1 MKVGLTGGIGSGK
14 STVAKILLELG
25 FPVYNSDKRS
35 KWLMN
40 NDLILKKKI
49 KSIFGEN
56 SYKNEALNTLFIS
69 NIVFSDSKKI
79 VLLNSLVHPFV
90 SKDFDKWLKLNISHN
105 IIFKEAAILIESG
118 AYLNMH
124 KIILIESRNDLK
136 IERILKRDSTDY
148 DSVKK
153 RMDSQS
159 SDIKNKKYADYIIEN
174 NETLDSL
181 NIKVDLIIQQLEKE
195 SKNFK

>member
-25 FPVYNSDKRS
+25 FPVYNSDKRA
-35 KWLMN
+35 KLLMN
-40 NDLILKKKI
+40 NDSILKNNI
-49 KSIFGEN
+49 ASIFGEN
-56 SYKNEALNTLFIS
+56 SYINGVLNTNFIS
-69 NIVFSDSKKI
+69 NIVFSDPDKI
-79 VLLNSLVHPFV
+79 VQLNSLVHPSV

-118 AYLNMH
+118 AYLKMN
-124 KIILIESRNDLK
+124 KIILVESRNDLK
-136 IERILKRDSTDY
+136 IERILKRDSTDF

-174 NETLDSL
+174 NETLESL
-181 NIKVDLIIQQLEKE
+181 NTKVNLVIQQIKKDSE
-195 SKNFK
+195 

>member
-1 MKVGLTGGIGSGK
+1 MIKVGLTGGIGSGK
-14 STVAKILLELG
+14 STVAKILLKLG
-25 FPVYNSDKRS
+25 FPVYNSDKRA

-40 NDLILKKKI
+40 NDSILKNNI
-49 KSIFGEN
+49 SSIFGEN
-56 SYKNEALNTLFIS
+56 SYINGVLNTNFIS
-69 NIVFSDSKKI
+69 NIVFSDPDKI
-79 VLLNSLVHPFV
+79 VQLNSLVHPSV

-118 AYLNMH
+118 AYLKMN
-124 KIILIESRNDLK
+124 KIILVESRNDLK

-181 NIKVDLIIQQLEKE
+181 NIKVDLIIQQIKKDSE
-195 SKNFK
+195 

>member
-1 MKVGLTGGIGSGK
+1 MMIVGLTGGIGSGK

-25 FPVYNSDKRS
+25 FPVYNSDKRA
-35 KWLMN
+35 KLLMN
-40 NDLILKKKI
+40 NDSILKNNI
-49 KSIFGEN
+49 ASIFGEN
-56 SYKNEALNTLFIS
+56 SYINGVLNTNFIS
-69 NIVFSDSKKI
+69 NIVFSDPDTI
-79 VLLNSLVHPFV
+79 VQLNSLVHPSV

-118 AYLNMH
+118 AYLKMD

-136 IERILKRDSTDY
+136 IERILKRDSTDF

-159 SDIKNKKYADYIIEN
+159 SDIKNKKYVDYIIEN
-174 NETLDSL
+174 NETLESL
-181 NIKVDLIIQQLEKE
+181 NTKVNLVIQQIKKDSE
-195 SKNFK
+195 

>member
-1 MKVGLTGGIGSGK
+1 MIKVGLTGGIGSGK
-14 STVAKILLELG
+14 STVAKIFLKLG
-25 FPVYNSDKRS
+25 FPVYNSDKRAR
-35 KWLMN
+35 WLMN
-40 NDLILKKKI
+40 NDSILKNNI
-49 KSIFGEN
+49 ASIFGEN
-56 SYKNEALNTLFIS
+56 SYINGVLNTDFIS
-69 NIVFSDSKKI
+69 NIVFSDPEKI
-79 VLLNSLVHPFV
+79 VQLNSLVHPSV

-118 AYLNMH
+118 AHLKMD

-136 IERILKRDSTDY
+136 IERILKRDSTDF

-174 NETLDSL
+174 NETLESL
-181 NIKVDLIIQQLEKE
+181 NTKVDLVIQQIKKDSE
-195 SKNFK
+195 

>member
-1 MKVGLTGGIGSGK
+1 MKVGLTGGIGAGK

-25 FPVYNSDKRS
+25 FPVYNSDKRA

-40 NDLILKKKI
+40 NDSILKNKI
-49 KSIFGEN
+49 TSIFGEN
-56 SYKNEALNTLFIS
+56 SYINGVLNTNFIS
-69 NIVFSDSKKI
+69 NIVFSNSKKI
-79 VLLNSLVHPFV
+79 VHLNSLVHPFV

-118 AYLNMH
+118 AYLKMN
-124 KIILIESRNDLK
+124 KIILVESRNDLK

-148 DSVKK
+148 NSIKK

-159 SDIKNKKYADYIIEN
+159 SDTKNKKYVDYIIEN
-174 NETLDSL
+174 NENLESL
-181 NIKVDLIIQQLEKE
+181 NIKVDLVIQQIKKDSE
-195 SKNFK
+195 

>member
-1 MKVGLTGGIGSGK
+1 MIVGLTGGIGSGK

-25 FPVYNSDKRS
+25 FPVYNSDKRA
-35 KWLMN
+35 KLLMN
-40 NDLILKKKI
+40 NDSILKNNI
-49 KSIFGEN
+49 ASIFGEN
-56 SYKNEALNTLFIS
+56 SYINGVLNTNFIS
-69 NIVFSDSKKI
+69 NIVFSDPDKI
-79 VLLNSLVHPFV
+79 VQLNSLVHPSV

-118 AYLNMH
+118 AYLKMD

-136 IERILKRDSTDY
+136 IERILKRDSTDF

-159 SDIKNKKYADYIIEN
+159 SDIKNKKYVDYIIEN
-174 NETLDSL
+174 NETLESL
-181 NIKVDLIIQQLEKE
+181 NTKVNLVIQQIKKDSE
-195 SKNFK
+195 

>member
-25 FPVYNSDKRS
+25 FPVYNSDKRA

-40 NDLILKKKI
+40 NDSILKNNI
-49 KSIFGEN
+49 SSIFGEN
-56 SYKNEALNTLFIS
+56 SYINGVLNTNFIS
-69 NIVFSDSKKI
+69 NIVFSNPDKI
-79 VLLNSLVHPFV
+79 VQLNSLVHPSV

-118 AYLNMH
+118 AYLKMN

-136 IERILKRDSTDY
+136 IERILKRDSTDF

-159 SDIKNKKYADYIIEN
+159 SDIKNKKYVDYIIEN
-174 NETLDSL
+174 NETLESL
-181 NIKVDLIIQQLEKE
+181 NTKVNLVIQQIKKDSE
-195 SKNFK
+195 

>member
-25 FPVYNSDKRS
+25 FPVYNSDKRA

-40 NDLILKKKI
+40 NDSILKNKI
-49 KSIFGEN
+49 TSIFGEN
-56 SYKNEALNTLFIS
+56 SNINGVLNTNFIS
-69 NIVFSDSKKI
+69 NIVFSNPKKI
-79 VLLNSLVHPFV
+79 VQLNSLVHPFV
-90 SKDFDKWLKLNISHN
+90 SNDFDNWLKSNISHN

-118 AYLNMH
+118 AYLKMN
-124 KIILIESRNDLK
+124 KIILVESRNDLK

-148 DSVKK
+148 NSIKK

-159 SDIKNKKYADYIIEN
+159 SDTKNKKYVDYIIEN
-174 NETLDSL
+174 NENLESL
-181 NIKVDLIIQQLEKE
+181 NIKVDLVIQQIKKDSE
-195 SKNFK
+195 

>member
-25 FPVYNSDKRS
+25 FPVYNSDKRA
-35 KWLMN
+35 KLLMN
-40 NDLILKKKI
+40 NDSILKNNI
-49 KSIFGEN
+49 ASIFGEN
-56 SYKNEALNTLFIS
+56 SYINGVLNTNFIS
-69 NIVFSDSKKI
+69 NIVFSDPDKI
-79 VLLNSLVHPFV
+79 VQLNSLVHPSV

-118 AYLNMH
+118 AYLKMD

-136 IERILKRDSTDY
+136 IERILKRDSTDF

-159 SDIKNKKYADYIIEN
+159 SDIKNKKYVDYIIEN
-174 NETLDSL
+174 NETLESL
-181 NIKVDLIIQQLEKE
+181 NTKVNLVIQQIKKDSE
-195 SKNFK
+195 

>member
-1 MKVGLTGGIGSGK
+1 MMIVGLTGGIGSGK

-25 FPVYNSDKRS
+25 FPVYNSDKRA

-40 NDLILKKKI
+40 NDSILKNNI
-49 KSIFGEN
+49 ASIFGEN
-56 SYKNEALNTLFIS
+56 SYINGVLNTNFIS
-69 NIVFSDSKKI
+69 NIVFSNPDKI
-79 VLLNSLVHPFV
+79 VQLNSLVHPSV

-118 AYLNMH
+118 AYLKMN
-124 KIILIESRNDLK
+124 KIILVESRNDLK
-136 IERILKRDSTDY
+136 IERILKRDSTDF

-159 SDIKNKKYADYIIEN
+159 SDIKNKKYVDYIIEN
-174 NETLDSL
+174 NETLESL
-181 NIKVDLIIQQLEKE
+181 NTKVNLVIQQIKKDSE
-195 SKNFK
+195 

>member
-1 MKVGLTGGIGSGK
+1 MMKVGLTGGIGSGK

-25 FPVYNSDKRS
+25 FPVYNSDKRA

-40 NDLILKKKI
+40 NDSILKNNI
-49 KSIFGEN
+49 SSIFGEN
-56 SYKNEALNTLFIS
+56 SYINGVLNTNFIS
-69 NIVFSDSKKI
+69 NIVFSNPDKI
-79 VLLNSLVHPFV
+79 VQLNSLVHPSV

-118 AYLNMH
+118 AYLKMN
-124 KIILIESRNDLK
+124 KIILVESRNDLK
-136 IERILKRDSTDY
+136 IERILKRDSTDF

-159 SDIKNKKYADYIIEN
+159 SDIKNKKYVDYIIKN
-174 NETLDSL
+174 NETLESL
-181 NIKVDLIIQQLEKE
+181 NTKVNLVIQQIKKDSE
-195 SKNFK
+195 

>member
-1 MKVGLTGGIGSGK
+1 MIKVGLTGGIGSGK

-25 FPVYNSDKRS
+25 FPVYNSDKRA

-40 NDLILKKKI
+40 NDSILKNNI
-49 KSIFGEN
+49 ASIFGEN
-56 SYKNEALNTLFIS
+56 SYINGVLNTNFIS
-69 NIVFSDSKKI
+69 NIVFSNPDKI
-79 VLLNSLVHPFV
+79 VQLNSLVHPSV

-118 AYLNMH
+118 AYLKMN
-124 KIILIESRNDLK
+124 KIILVESRNDLK
-136 IERILKRDSTDY
+136 IERISKRDSTDF

-159 SDIKNKKYADYIIEN
+159 SDIKNKKYVDYIIEN
-174 NETLDSL
+174 NETLESL
-181 NIKVDLIIQQLEKE
+181 NTKVNLVIQQIKKDSE
-195 SKNFK
+195 

>member
-1 MKVGLTGGIGSGK
+1 MIKVGLTGGIGSGK

-25 FPVYNSDKRS
+25 FPVYNSDKRA

-40 NDLILKKKI
+40 NDSILKNNI
-49 KSIFGEN
+49 ASIFGEN
-56 SYKNEALNTLFIS
+56 SYINGVLNTDFIS
-69 NIVFSDSKKI
+69 NIVFSDPDKI
-79 VLLNSLVHPFV
+79 VQLNSLVHPSV

-118 AYLNMH
+118 AYLKMN
-124 KIILIESRNDLK
+124 KIILVESRNDLK
-136 IERILKRDSTDY
+136 IERILKRDSTDF

-174 NETLDSL
+174 NETLESL
-181 NIKVDLIIQQLEKE
+181 NTKVNLVIQQIKKDSE
-195 SKNFK
+195 

>member
-25 FPVYNSDKRS
+25 FPVYNSDKRA

-40 NDLILKKKI
+40 NDSILKNNI
-49 KSIFGEN
+49 SSIFGEN
-56 SYKNEALNTLFIS
+56 SYINGVLNTNFIS
-69 NIVFSDSKKI
+69 NIVFSDPDKI
-79 VLLNSLVHPFV
+79 VQLNSLVHPSV

-118 AYLNMH
+118 AYLKMN
-124 KIILIESRNDLK
+124 KIILVESRNDLK
-136 IERILKRDSTDY
+136 IERILKRDSTDF

-159 SDIKNKKYADYIIEN
+159 SDTKNKKYVDYIIEN
-174 NETLDSL
+174 NETLESL
-181 NIKVDLIIQQLEKE
+181 NTKVNLVIQQIKKDSE
-195 SKNFK
+195 

>member
-1 MKVGLTGGIGSGK
+1 MKVGLTGGIGAGK

-25 FPVYNSDKRS
+25 FPVYNSDKRA

-40 NDLILKKKI
+40 NDSILKNKI
-49 KSIFGEN
+49 TSIFGEN
-56 SYKNEALNTLFIS
+56 SYINGVLNTNFIS
-69 NIVFSDSKKI
+69 NIVFSNPKKI
-79 VLLNSLVHPFV
+79 VQLNSLVHPFV

-118 AYLNMH
+118 AYLKMN
-124 KIILIESRNDLK
+124 KIILVESRNDLK

-148 DSVKK
+148 NSIKK

-159 SDIKNKKYADYIIEN
+159 SDTKNKKYVDYIIEN
-174 NETLDSL
+174 NENLESL
-181 NIKVDLIIQQLEKE
+181 NIKVDLVIQQIKKDSE
-195 SKNFK
+195 

>member
-1 MKVGLTGGIGSGK
+1 MMKVSLTGGIGSGK

-25 FPVYNSDKRS
+25 FPVYNSDKRA

-40 NDLILKKKI
+40 NDSILKNNI
-49 KSIFGEN
+49 SSIFGEN
-56 SYKNEALNTLFIS
+56 SYINGVLNTNIIS
-69 NIVFSDSKKI
+69 NIVFSDPDKI
-79 VLLNSLVHPFV
+79 VQLNSLVHPSV

-118 AYLNMH
+118 AYLKMN
-124 KIILIESRNDLK
+124 KIILVETRNDLK
-136 IERILKRDSTDY
+136 IERILKRDSTDF

-159 SDIKNKKYADYIIEN
+159 SDIKNKKYVDYIIEN
-174 NETLDSL
+174 NETLESL
-181 NIKVDLIIQQLEKE
+181 NTKVNLVIQQIKKDSE
-195 SKNFK
+195 

>member
-25 FPVYNSDKRS
+25 FPVYNSDKRA

-40 NDLILKKKI
+40 NDSILKNNI
-49 KSIFGEN
+49 ASIFGEN
-56 SYKNEALNTLFIS
+56 SYINGVLNTNFIS
-69 NIVFSDSKKI
+69 NIVFSNPDKI
-79 VLLNSLVHPFV
+79 VQLNSLVHPSV

-118 AYLNMH
+118 AYLKMN
-124 KIILIESRNDLK
+124 KIILVESRNDLK
-136 IERILKRDSTDY
+136 IERILKRDSTDF

-159 SDIKNKKYADYIIEN
+159 SDIKNKKYVDYIIEN
-174 NETLDSL
+174 NETLESL
-181 NIKVDLIIQQLEKE
+181 NTKVNLVIQQIKKDSE
-195 SKNFK
+195 

>member
-1 MKVGLTGGIGSGK
+1 MIKVGLTGGIGSGK

-25 FPVYNSDKRS
+25 FPVYNSDKRAR
-35 KWLMN
+35 WLMN
-40 NDLILKKKI
+40 NDSILKNNI
-49 KSIFGEN
+49 ASIFGEN
-56 SYKNEALNTLFIS
+56 SYINGVLNTNFIS
-69 NIVFSDSKKI
+69 NIVFSDPDKI
-79 VLLNSLVHPFV
+79 VQLNSLVHPSV

-118 AYLNMH
+118 AYLKMN
-124 KIILIESRNDLK
+124 KIILVESRNDLK
-136 IERILKRDSTDY
+136 IERILKRDSTDF

-174 NETLDSL
+174 NETLESL
-181 NIKVDLIIQQLEKE
+181 NTKVDLVIQQIKKDSE
-195 SKNFK
+195 

>member
-25 FPVYNSDKRS
+25 FPVYNSDKRA
-35 KWLMN
+35 KLLMN
-40 NDLILKKKI
+40 NDSILKNNI
-49 KSIFGEN
+49 ASIFGEN
-56 SYKNEALNTLFIS
+56 SYINGVLNTNFIS
-69 NIVFSDSKKI
+69 NIVFSDPDKI
-79 VLLNSLVHPFV
+79 VQLNSLVHPSV

-118 AYLNMH
+118 AYLKMN
-124 KIILIESRNDLK
+124 KIILVESRNDLK
-136 IERILKRDSTDY
+136 IERILKRDSTDF

-159 SDIKNKKYADYIIEN
+159 SDIKNKKYVDYIIEN
-174 NETLDSL
+174 NETLESL
-181 NIKVDLIIQQLEKE
+181 NTKVNLVIQQIKKDSE
-195 SKNFK
+195 

>member
-25 FPVYNSDKRS
+25 FPVYNSDKRA

-40 NDLILKKKI
+40 NDSILKNNI
-49 KSIFGEN
+49 ASIFGEN
-56 SYKNEALNTLFIS
+56 SYINGVLNTNFIS
-69 NIVFSDSKKI
+69 NIVFSDPDKI
-79 VLLNSLVHPFV
+79 VQLNSLVHPSV

-118 AYLNMH
+118 AYLKMN
-124 KIILIESRNDLK
+124 KIILVESRNDLK
-136 IERILKRDSTDY
+136 IERILKRDSTDF

-159 SDIKNKKYADYIIEN
+159 SDIKNKKYVDYIIEN
-174 NETLDSL
+174 NETLESL
-181 NIKVDLIIQQLEKE
+181 NTKVNLVIQQIKKDSE
-195 SKNFK
+195 